1 MAEFTTGTQAR
12 TKGTRAL
19 ATEGTE
25 VRAPATG
32 GRQVPSTERSGV
44 GSPVGERGRPEGAE
58 ASPPHGADVRSG
70 AQLLHGSGLPSG
82 EQLLHGS
89 DPPSEA
95 RLVHRSG
102 LASEERPLQ
111 GSVARPEAQPFH
123 RPGVRPLPVTD
134 VRCGAQPLPGAEQPS
149 EAWPVHGSGLPAE
162 ERPLRGV
169 DVPPQ
174 ARQLPGADVPPQASP
189 PPGVDVPPQARP
201 CHESG
206 APSET
211 LAVDGQEAVVI
222 LERVRASVDP
232 ELRAALESLPGSL
245 RRVALYHFGWE
256 HADGTPAAGNAGK
269 AIRPA
274 LVLTAAAA
282 LGGER
287 ARAAAVRAAVAVE
300 LVHNFTLLHDDVMD
314 RDTTRRHR
322 PTAWTVFGDA
332 DAILAGDALQA
343 LALRLLA
350 EDPHPAAAPAA
361 ARLAACVVEL
371 CEGQHEDTAMQG
383 LGPDEV
389 TLDQVLVMAEAKTG
403 ALLGCAC
410 ALGALYAGA
419 SAEDVGALDA
429 FGREAGLAFQ
439 LIDDVI
445 GIWGDPSRTGKPA
458 GADLAAR
465 KKSLPVVAALTSGT
479 AAAADLAELYAAP
492 YTEADLARTALA
504 VEEAGGRDWAQAQ
517 AADRMARA
525 MGQLARA
532 VPDPEAAGGLL
543 SLAEFVT
550 RRSA

>member
-1 MAEFTTGTQAR
+1 MAEFTTDTQAR
-12 TKGTRAL
+12 AAERATQRAAERTETLTPTAGGTGASLTR
-19 ATEGTE
+19 GTE
-25 VRAPATG
+25 ASATG
-32 GRQVPSTERSGV
+32 GMVASAVGRTGTSAAGGTVASVEERMVTSV
-44 GSPVGERGRPEGAE
+44 EERAV
-58 ASPPHGADVRSG
+58 ASV
-70 AQLLHGSGLPSG
+70 
-82 EQLLHGS
+82 
-89 DPPSEA
+89 EA
-95 RLVHRSG
+95 RR
-102 LASEERPLQ
+102 
-111 GSVARPEAQPFH
+111 
-123 RPGVRPLPVTD
+123 
-134 VRCGAQPLPGAEQPS
+134 GAF
-149 EAWPVHGSGLPAE
+149 AE
-162 ERPLRGV
+162 ERAGDPVATSG
-169 DVPPQ
+169 P
-174 ARQLPGADVPPQASP
+174 AD
-189 PPGVDVPPQARP
+189 G
-201 CHESG
+201 HEAG
-206 APSET
+206 
-211 LAVDGQEAVVI
+211 VI
-222 LERVRASVDP
+222 LERVRAAVDP
-232 ELRAALESLPGSL
+232 ALRRAVESLPGSL
-245 RRVALYHFGWE
+245 RRVALHHFGWE

-287 ARAAAVRAAVAVE
+287 ARAAAVQAAVAVE

-350 EDPHPAAAPAA
+350 EDPHPAAGAAA
-361 ARLAACVVEL
+361 ARLASCVVEL
-371 CEGQHEDTAMQG
+371 CEGQHEDTAMAG
-383 LGPDEV
+383 RGPGEV

-410 ALGALYAGA
+410 AIGALYAG
-419 SAEDVGALDA
+419 SSTEDVEAMDA

-479 AAAADLAELYAAP
+479 AASAELAELYAAP
-492 YTEADLARTALA
+492 YDERDLARTVLA
-504 VEEAGGRDWAQAQ
+504 VEEAGGRDWAQVQ

-550 RRSA
+550 RRSS